1 VKHARSIIVL
11 DFGGQY
17 AHLIASR
24 IRRFGYYSEIRAP
37 ETPASELAGAAGIIL
52 SGGPQSV
59 YDKGSPQADP
69 KIFDLNIPVLGLCYG
84 LQWIAQTLGGK
95 VTSGHVKEYGKTPV
109 AITGKQSQIFVGVPK
124 QCTVWMSHGDEA
136 SQLPE
141 GFSSIASS
149 QTCKNAGFS
158 NEARRIYAL
167 QFHPEVTHSEHGL
180 TNAHQVPR
188 LEKIVVNVGLGKAK
202 EDKKTIEAAKNTL
215 RKVTGQEPVETV
227 AKNSIAG
234 FKLREGNMIGLKL
247 TLRGERMYEFMDRL
261 INIVLPRLR
270 DFHGVSN
277 KAFDKQGNFSLGL
290 TDQSVFPELT
300 FEETTTPHGLQA
312 VFVIRAE
319 EKAHAKALLSKFG
332 MPFEKE
338 NSK

>member
-1 VKHARSIIVL
+1 MAETTKKALKATAPYSARL
-11 DFGGQY
+11 KKEYNDTF
-17 AHLIASR
+17 AA
-24 IRRFGYYSEIRAP
+24 
-37 ETPASELAGAAGIIL
+37 ELM
-52 SGGPQSV
+52 
-59 YDKGSPQADP
+59 KE
-69 KIFDLNIPVLGLCYG
+69 LGL
-84 LQWIAQTLGGK
+84 K
-95 VTSGHVKEYGKTPV
+95 
-109 AITGKQSQIFVGVPK
+109 
-124 QCTVWMSHGDEA
+124 
-136 SQLPE
+136 
-141 GFSSIASS
+141 
-149 QTCKNAGFS
+149 
-158 NEARRIYAL
+158 
-167 QFHPEVTHSEHGL
+167 
-180 TNAHQVPR
+180 NAHQVPK

-202 EDKKTIEAAKNTL
+202 DDKKTIEAAKNTL

-277 KAFDKQGNFSLGL
+277 KAFDKQGNYSIGL

-312 VFVIRAE
+312 VFVVKCHD
-319 EKAHAKALLSKFG
+319 KAHSKALLQKFG

-338 NSK
+338 NK